1 MTRRKTSD
9 TASIIDGVCGDNNIA
24 ELWAS
29 KFKDLLNTNNN
40 SCGDFSQLINGN
52 ISFSS
57 LSDLS
62 VTLLWMLEGLYGT
75 LRLGKKTLIIL
86 VLVICVMLLLLLLHH
101 LRHCLHPF

>member
-29 KFKDLLNTNNN
+29 KLKDLLNTNNN

-57 LSDLS
+57 LSDYLS
-62 VTLLWMLEGLYGT
+62 LLWMLEGLYGT
-75 LRLGKKTLIIL
+75 LRPGKKT
-86 VLVICVMLLLLLLHH
+86 
-101 LRHCLHPF
+101 